1 MKTLMKDIKK
11 AFLKKTLNLKAQKK
25 SVEKS
30 VSKRSFF
37 DEKVIEKKLK
47 EQKRKFESIKRIN
60 EEELKEARKSGD
72 YKKVQEIK
80 NVIRELKKSFKVAS
94 NNLESKK
101 ILLTRSNLK
110 NLSIKTEEDKRKLA
124 REIKLSKQKYRDLKN
139 ELQFELKEA
148 LKSGNKEEMNR
159 IKRELNKIRNMYKE
173 EARRLF
179 EKKNLIVKKEDK
191 IGNRI
196 FQEEKRL
203 LAKKMAD
210 EKARF
215 NEIKYQQEFEK
226 MK

>member
-1 MKTLMKDIKK
+1 MEESDDKKDVKSLSKKLAEEKKKYSQLKREQAAELKKAFKAGNFEEIKNIKKLMKDIKK

-47 EQKRKFESIKRIN
+47 EQKRKFESIKRLN

-173 EARRLF
+173 EAR
-179 EKKNLIVKKEDK
+179 
-191 IGNRI
+191 
-196 FQEEKRL
+196 
-203 LAKKMAD
+203 
-210 EKARF
+210 
-215 NEIKYQQEFEK
+215 
-226 MK
+226 